1 MPFLRQFVSVQK
13 AVGLIA
19 GLTVIN
25 DESAAVEAIVG
36 SAYESFGK
44 TIAESSAVQESS
56 PFPESEEQNG
66 DSLFRLP
73 KFGSDDREI
82 EVVEEPKSIGKSLI
96 QGLGGFVWIIV
107 LIGFTLV
114 RNCGGE

>member
-1 MPFLRQFVSVQK
+1 LHCGGKTLRG
-13 AVGLIA
+13 A
-19 GLTVIN
+19 
-25 DESAAVEAIVG
+25 ESAAVEAIVG

-44 TIAESSAVQESS
+44 TTAESSGVQESS
-56 PFPESEEQNG
+56 PFPESEEQSG

-73 KFGSDDREI
+73 EFRSDDREI
-82 EVVEEPKSIGKSLI
+82 EMAEEPKSIGKSLI